1 LHVQSSGFLPCAARE
16 IVADDYYCYLSDFL
30 VGIGRRVPMSKAT
43 EKIKEEILAL
53 LPPTLFFF
61 VTLSLIA
68 VLRDLMLE
76 GTGIP
81 ISTALQVAIAAL
93 VMGKAVLLADLLP
106 IVNRFPEKPLIYNV
120 AWKSAI
126 YFLVSLLLHYLERL
140 VDYWKKAGSFIAGN
154 EKLLAEIIWP
164 HFVAIQILVA
174 VLVVNYCILNELITR
189 VGGANVRK
197 MFFESPT
204 AATT

>member
-1 LHVQSSGFLPCAARE
+1 MTK
-16 IVADDYYCYLSDFL
+16 VA
-30 VGIGRRVPMSKAT
+30 
-43 EKIKEEILAL
+43 EKIKEEIYAL
-53 LPPTLFFF
+53 LPPTLFFL

-68 VLRDLMLE
+68 VLRELMLK

-106 IVNRFPEKPLIYNV
+106 IVNRFPDKPLIYNV

-126 YFLVSLLLHYLERL
+126 YFVVSLLIHYLEHL
-140 VDYWKKAGSFIAGN
+140 IDYWKKAGSFIAGN
-154 EKLLAEIIWP
+154 EALLAEIVWP
-164 HFVAIQILVA
+164 HFVAIQILAA

-189 VGGANVRK
+189 VGGANVRR
-197 MFFESPT
+197 MFFESPAV
-204 AATT
+204 AAS